1 MGIVYR
7 LEYVHLE
14 EKDKRVVRL
23 TIDGQEYIDEAEARR
38 DFIRSEEAGRN
49 MWMLFGTAALGTG
62 RAALTHALQAE
73 RDKRSVFRT
82 VRSVTEASA
91 PVRAVRKR
99 GRSSLCGLL

>member
-23 TIDGQEYIDEAEARR
+23 TIDGQEYIDEAESRR

-49 MWMLFGTAALGTG
+49 TRMLFGTAALGTG
-62 RAALTHALQAE
+62 RVALAHALQAE
-73 RDKRSVFRT
+73 SDKRSVFRT

-99 GRSSLCGLL
+99 GRSSLCGFL

>member
-1 MGIVYR
+1 MGIVYK

-23 TIDGQEYIDEAEARR
+23 MIDGQEYIDEAEARR

-49 MWMLFGTAALGTG
+49 TRMLFCTAALGTG
-62 RAALTHALQAE
+62 RAALAHALQAE

-99 GRSSLCGLL
+99 GRSSLCGFL

>member
-49 MWMLFGTAALGTG
+49 TRMLFGTAALGTG
-62 RAALTHALQAE
+62 RAALTHELQAE

-99 GRSSLCGLL
+99 GRSSLCGFL

>member
-23 TIDGQEYIDEAEARR
+23 MIDSQEYIDEAEARR

-49 MWMLFGTAALGTG
+49 TRMLFCAAALGTG
-62 RAALTHALQAE
+62 HAALTHALQAE
-73 RDKRSVFRT
+73 SDKRSVFRT

-99 GRSSLCGLL
+99 GRSSLCGFL

>member
-1 MGIVYR
+1 M
-7 LEYVHLE
+7 
-14 EKDKRVVRL
+14 RL

-49 MWMLFGTAALGTG
+49 MWMLFCAVALGTG
-62 RAALTHALQAE
+62 RAALAHALQAE
-73 RDKRSVFRT
+73 SDKRSVFRT

-99 GRSSLCGLL
+99 GRSSLWGFL

>member
-23 TIDGQEYIDEAEARR
+23 TIDGQEYIVVATTRPETML
-38 DFIRSEEAGRN
+38 AGRN